1 MTQKNKPIIET
12 IINTAALAIVSY
24 GVVQITTGQP
34 WGYVAVV
41 FGMAIE
47 FVKYMGRKHNLW

>member
-1 MTQKNKPIIET
+1 
-12 IINTAALAIVSY
+12 
-24 GVVQITTGQP
+24 
-34 WGYVAVV
+34 WGYVAVL